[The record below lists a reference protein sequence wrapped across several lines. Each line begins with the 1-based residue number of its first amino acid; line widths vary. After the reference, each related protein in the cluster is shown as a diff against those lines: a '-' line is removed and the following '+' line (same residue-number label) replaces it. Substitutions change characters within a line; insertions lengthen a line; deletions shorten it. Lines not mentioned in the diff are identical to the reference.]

1 MQTAQDLLA
10 RMDRLERESR
20 KWKRVGIAALAL
32 ASVGVLGSALT
43 VCDSVSAERFIVRD
57 ARGKERVRL
66 TAYETGGIPKLSF
79 LNDKGQ
85 TVFSLGVCEAN
96 KGYIEVQGAN
106 GLARS
111 AFTVQD
117 GRAVL
122 DPVATTKSPQE
133 GSGDRTGM

>member
-1 MQTAQDLLA
+1 MTMQQAAELLS
-10 RMDRLERESR
+10 RLDRLERENR
-20 KWKRVGIAALAL
+20 KWKRVGVAALAL
-32 ASVGVLGSALT
+32 AAVGALGSAFT

-57 ARGKERVRL
+57 SRGKERVRL

-85 TVFSLGVCEAN
+85 TVFSLGVCGEN

-111 AFTVQD
+111 AFAVQD
-117 GRAVL
+117 GRAIL
-122 DPVATTKSPQE
+122 DPVVTGGKSAEP
-133 GSGDRTGM
+133 RTGM